1 LLAHGL
7 WFSPDTPASSTT
19 KTDRYDI
26 AESGVKH
33 NKSKLN
39 QNLMLLHFNG
49 MSRKKSFKYLFL
61 KLIEPLGPSTLDT
74 VVCLIRFHSHSSK
87 QFTPFKIHS
96 TAQCLK
102 ISYSLVIGDVTDM
115 T

>member
-1 LLAHGL
+1 VWVCTQLCKLQKRCTRLEASSDEVYQLLAHGL

-61 KLIEPLGPSTLDT
+61 MKLKYILT
-74 VVCLIRFHSHSSK
+74 
-87 QFTPFKIHS
+87 
-96 TAQCLK
+96 
-102 ISYSLVIGDVTDM
+102 SYLADLC
-115 T
+115 